1 MTEPIKKKTTKK
13 SIFSNTRIIN
23 EEMLKFIVYNIEK
36 FEIKCV
42 KNDIKTDTDMFHN
55 KITEILKDNSEVCFN
70 KIAEILE
77 VKKIFKDDKEKLA
90 KNYQK
95 MYTVILQNKL

>member
-1 MTEPIKKKTTKK
+1 MTEPVKKKTTKK
-13 SIFSNTRIIN
+13 SIFSNTRVIN

-36 FEIKCV
+36 FEMKCTE
-42 KNDIKTDTDMFHN
+42 NDIKTDTDAFHD
-55 KITEILKDNSEVCFN
+55 KIIDILKDNSEVCFN

-90 KNYQK
+90 KNYKK